1 MAKTPRR
8 KSTRKSSKA
17 NRKTSGVTP
26 ISPPALKT
34 AFARAEALGAPRK
47 AVIFTESRET
57 QTYYRTDHNQFLDEE
72 IFRKLLFLPAE
83 HGHEIPNAHH
93 LIEPRNAE
101 VGTRSARFFDEE
113 VLKLDRWSS
122 DLKPSLE
129 DEIKELDKQICEL
142 RRTCSVL
149 E

>member
-1 MAKTPRR
+1 MAKTLRRKQRR

-72 IFRKLLFLPAE
+72 IFRKL
-83 HGHEIPNAHH
+83 
-93 LIEPRNAE
+93 
-101 VGTRSARFFDEE
+101 
-113 VLKLDRWSS
+113 
-122 DLKPSLE
+122 
-129 DEIKELDKQICEL
+129 
-142 RRTCSVL
+142 
-149 E
+149 